1 MTMTTHTTQ
10 TGVELFVTYRN
21 FARCKIALGNGSL
34 NYCQLG
40 QLLMNVNS
48 CSPIAHSWSMSMSMF
63 RIVTICAIFAE
74 VYCAD
79 HTAKV
84 TAPANHVMI
93 TSKFDAKT
101 KSLQHTLKWT
111 RLVGTSKKNNVALI
125 GSGGSAG
132 SCTRSRSQLV
142 STFHVPASSIA
153 TGIVEGWLTV
163 KGTSVSGPLDVNLY
177 GMKPVATIVDKED
190 ISVLHEIASNTVT
203 NMLSSDGEKAI
214 ATPFLSL
221 ERGAGPFSQR
231 VNVTEYVRAQV
242 ATMGNKGPYQSPA
255 LFLPFRL
262 RTATDLGCDSACDAA
277 CSIRRFSALAFSLE
291 ITQSFPSAEAAS
303 RSSYVRL
310 INGHQLHYAADS
322 LGNRL
327 PDFSSVGCV
336 FEQQILQV

>member
-1 MTMTTHTTQ
+1 M
-10 TGVELFVTYRN
+10 
-21 FARCKIALGNGSL
+21 AL
-34 NYCQLG
+34 
-40 QLLMNVNS
+40 V
-48 CSPIAHSWSMSMSMF
+48 
-63 RIVTICAIFAE
+63 
-74 VYCAD
+74 
-79 HTAKV
+79 
-84 TAPANHVMI
+84 
-93 TSKFDAKT
+93 
-101 KSLQHTLKWT
+101 
-111 RLVGTSKKNNVALI
+111 
-125 GSGGSAG
+125 GSGGGAS

-142 STFHVPASSIA
+142 STFQVPASSIA
-153 TGIVEGWLTV
+153 SGIAEGWLTV

-291 ITQSFPSAEAAS
+291 ITQSFSSAEAAS

>member
-1 MTMTTHTTQ
+1 
-10 TGVELFVTYRN
+10 
-21 FARCKIALGNGSL
+21 
-34 NYCQLG
+34 
-40 QLLMNVNS
+40 
-48 CSPIAHSWSMSMSMF
+48 MF
-63 RIVTICAIFAE
+63 RVLAICAIFAE

-84 TAPANHVMI
+84 TAPANHVII
-93 TSKFDAKT
+93 TSKFDAET
-101 KSLQHTLKWT
+101 KSLRHTLKWT
-111 RLVGTSKKNNVALI
+111 RLVGTSKRNNVVLL
-125 GSGGSAG
+125 GSGGSSSG
-132 SCTRSRSQLV
+132 CGRTRSQLV

-153 TGIVEGWLTV
+153 SEIAEGWLTV
-163 KGTSVSGPLDVNLY
+163 KGNSVKGPLDVNLY

-190 ISVLHEIASNTVT
+190 ISALHNIASDTVT

-221 ERGAGPFSQR
+221 ANGAAPFSKR
-231 VNVTEYVRAQV
+231 VNVTEYLRARV
-242 ATMGNKGPYQSPA
+242 ATMRNKGPYKSPA

-262 RTATDLGCDSACDAA
+262 RTATDLGCDSACDGA

-310 INGHQLHYAADS
+310 VNGHQLHYAADS

-336 FEQQILQV
+336 FERFCKFN